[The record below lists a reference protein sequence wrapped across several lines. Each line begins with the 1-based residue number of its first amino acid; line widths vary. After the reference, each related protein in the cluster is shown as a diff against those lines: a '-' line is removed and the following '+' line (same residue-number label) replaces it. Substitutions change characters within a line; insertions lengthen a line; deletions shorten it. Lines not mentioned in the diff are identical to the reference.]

1 MFTLHRKT
9 SYCAGRAFG
18 AVAPIMER
26 NGYSIFTREEWS
38 RLRSSVPMT
47 LGEDQLAAL
56 RGANEPMSMAE
67 VEAVYLPLVRL
78 INLHVSAARG
88 LATVTDE
95 FVGRAPVRRPYVIAI
110 AGSVAVGKSTVAR
123 LLRTLLS
130 HWAEHPR
137 VDLVT
142 TDGFLWPQRHLIA
155 HGLMDRKGFPESY
168 DVRTMIDFLASVRST
183 GEGSAPVYSHQHYD
197 IVPGATERV
206 DHPDIL
212 IFEGLNV
219 LQIGDGVSR
228 RHAPVFTAA
237 DFFDLSIYIDADPAD
252 IERWYVDRF
261 LLLQQ
266 TRMQDPDNY
275 FHHLATASRATA
287 HAYATRLWHEINLP
301 NLLENILPT
310 RSRAHVVLRKGAGHD
325 TESLSLRRT

>member
-1 MFTLHRKT
+1 
-9 SYCAGRAFG
+9 
-18 AVAPIMER
+18 MES

-56 RGANEPMSMAE
+56 RGANEPMSLAE
-67 VEAVYLPLVRL
+67 VEAIYLPLVRL

-95 FVGRAPVRRPYVIAI
+95 FVGRPPVRRPYVIAI
-110 AGSVAVGKSTVAR
+110 AGSVAVGKSTIAR
-123 LLRTLLS
+123 LLQTLLS
-130 HWAEHPR
+130 RWSEHPR
-137 VDLVT
+137 VDLIT
-142 TDGFLWPQRHLIA
+142 TDGFLWPREKLLA
-155 HGLMDRKGFPESY
+155 EGLMERKGFPESY
-168 DVRTMIDFLASVRST
+168 DVRTMIDFLARVRST
-183 GEGSAPVYSHQHYD
+183 GEGRAPVYSHQSYD
-197 IVPGATERV
+197 IVPGMSDTV

-228 RHAPVFTAA
+228 RHAPVFTPA
-237 DFFDLSIYIDADPAD
+237 DFFDLSLYVDADPAH

-261 LLLQQ
+261 LVLQQ

-275 FHHLATASRATA
+275 FYHLARASRKEAR
-287 HAYATRLWHEINLP
+287 AYAEGLWHKVNLP

-310 RSRAHVVLRKGAGHD
+310 RNRADVVLHKDFLHAAD
-325 TESLSLRRT
+325 SLWLRRT